1 MNRYRFYQIIQ
12 AHKKGEDLSSFVPKN
27 APEAELIAALQGGS
41 GGSSNSVTLKGY
53 LGETVPNDYTVVT
66 GLYFNTDLTNEEVDQ
81 FIANAN
87 LTYQDYNG
95 QQIYGILADAVNYVL
110 YGILNFGGAYAIVK
124 LDIYTGS
131 PTDIIYCSTALQ
143 NTFGT
148 SGWKSTLNLSTSY
161 SVGSVTSVKE
171 ALNYPI
177 GLENNKLKSFVSN
190 KQLEKVEKQLSG
202 EYNGNFA
209 IINDCESN
217 VVNISN
223 LLENN
228 KIPLEIEVNNNSNL
242 IKYLHRQHIDSITL
256 PFNSSFI
263 DSYAFYNANVDK
275 IKIIQYGF
283 SGGISCGVS
292 AFQDCKAHTIHII
305 SSGEASSDTF
315 KLDNDYIFD
324 NCENLTKLVLDFRG
338 FAYTNYTNIFTKTP
352 IANGTGYI
360 YVPDDL
366 VDTVKALKGWSTYA
380 DQIKPLSEYVEE

>member
-1 MNRYRFYQIIQ
+1 MNRTRFYEILQ
-12 AHKKGEDLSSFVPKN
+12 AHKRGEDLSLFVPTN
-27 APEAELIAALQGGS
+27 PAEAALIADLQG
-41 GGSSNSVTLKGY
+41 GGSSNSATLKGY

-143 NTFGT
+143 STFGT

-161 SVGSVTSVKE
+161 SVGSVTSVNE

-177 GLENNKLKSFVSN
+177 GLENNKLKSLVSN
-190 KQLEKVEKQLSG
+190 TQLEKVEKQLSG

-242 IKYLHRQHIDSITL
+242 IKYLHKQHIDSITL
-256 PFNSSFI
+256 PLNASNI

-275 IKIIQYGF
+275 IKIIQYGY
-283 SGGISCGVS
+283 SGGINTGTM
-292 AFQDCKAHTIHII
+292 AFQYCKAHTIHLI
-305 SSGEASSDTF
+305 SSGRASSDKF
-315 KLDNDYIFD
+315 DLANDYIF
-324 NCENLTKLVLDFRG
+324 NKCENLTKLVLDFRG
-338 FAYTNYTNIFTKTP
+338 FSETNYTGIFNETP

-380 DQIKPLSEYVEE
+380 NQIKPLSEYVEE